1 MGSQSNKWF
10 RDKWNK
16 FEKSKYVEDNWFDK
30 FNDRMENIISDKY
43 LKIDKM
49 INNGKSR
56 KNKK

>member
-1 MGSQSNKWF
+1 MESQSNKWF

-16 FEKSKYVEDNWFDK
+16 FEKSKYIEDNWFDK

-56 KNKK
+56 KNK

>member
-1 MGSQSNKWF
+1 MSESNEWF

-16 FEKSKYVEDNWFDK
+16 FEESKYIEDNWFDK

>member
-1 MGSQSNKWF
+1 MSESNEWF

-16 FEKSKYVEDNWFDK
+16 FEESKYIEDNWFDK

-49 INNGKSR
+49 IKTYKS
-56 KNKK
+56 KYNL

>member
-1 MGSQSNKWF
+1 MESQSNKWF

>member
-1 MGSQSNKWF
+1 MESESTKRF
-10 RDKWNK
+10 RDKWNNCQD
-16 FEKSKYVEDNWFDK
+16 SKYIEEKLFDK

-56 KNKK
+56 KNK